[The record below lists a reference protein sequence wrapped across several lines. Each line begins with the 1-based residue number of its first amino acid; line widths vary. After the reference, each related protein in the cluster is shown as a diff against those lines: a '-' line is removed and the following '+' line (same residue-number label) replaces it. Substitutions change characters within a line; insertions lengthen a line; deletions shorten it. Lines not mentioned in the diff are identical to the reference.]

1 MVNSSRLILSYHL
14 IKRERML
21 SDDTRSATNVLTM
34 SVHHNVACRDFRET
48 WPKMIVLLKPRD
60 SVTTRQQEIPVDV
73 WVGQTVT

>member
-48 WPKMIVLLKPRD
+48 WPKMID
-60 SVTTRQQEIPVDV
+60 NTTARNTSRC
-73 WVGQTVT
+73 VGRTDRYVI